1 MSTYTRKLLTL
12 MFIREGEKILLG
24 YKKRG
29 FGQGRWNGFGGK
41 VEPGETPEQAAIRE
55 TKEEAGVDLS
65 VGAVEKVGELE
76 FTFEGEDI
84 LMHVMVYASGS
95 YQGTPA
101 ESEEM
106 RPSWFPVS
114 SLPFAQM
121 WPDDR
126 FWFPL
131 LLRGAK
137 FRGAFHF
144 RGHDEILSQK
154 LEEVEGF

>member
-1 MSTYTRKLLTL
+1 

-101 ESEEM
+101 ESEVARHRTPGM
-106 RPSWFPVS
+106 LR
-114 SLPFAQM
+114 LC
-121 WPDDR
+121 D
-126 FWFPL
+126 L
-131 LLRGAK
+131 LHTCKIKA
-137 FRGAFHF
+137 
-144 RGHDEILSQK
+144 
-154 LEEVEGF
+154 

>member
-41 VEPGETPEQAAIRE
+41 VEAGETPEQAAIRE
-55 TKEEAGVDLS
+55 TKEEAG
-65 VGAVEKVGELE
+65 A
-76 FTFEGEDI
+76 
-84 LMHVMVYASGS
+84 AS
-95 YQGTPA
+95 
-101 ESEEM
+101 EM
-106 RPSWFPVS
+106 RPAWFPVS

-154 LEEVEGF
+154 LEEVKEF

>member
-41 VEPGETPEQAAIRE
+41 VEAGETPEQAAIRE

-76 FTFEGEDI
+76 FTFEGEEI
-84 LMHVMVYASGS
+84 LMHVMVYASRS
-95 YQGTPA
+95 YQGTPT

-106 RPSWFPVS
+106 RPAWFSVS

-126 FWFPL
+126 FWFPM

-144 RGHDEILSQK
+144 RGHDEILTQK
-154 LEEVEGF
+154 LEEVKEF